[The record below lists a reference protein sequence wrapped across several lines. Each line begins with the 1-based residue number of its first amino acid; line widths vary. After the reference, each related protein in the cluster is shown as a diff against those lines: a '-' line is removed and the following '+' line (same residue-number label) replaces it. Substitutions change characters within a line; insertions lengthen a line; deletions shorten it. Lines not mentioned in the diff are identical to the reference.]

1 MPLAQSGLFE
11 EDVIEMITVGESAN
25 SLPTVLVS
33 LADTM
38 ERRVDRAFTALL
50 KLMEPALLLSLA
62 GLVFF
67 IFLALVLPMMQMS
80 SQL

>member
-1 MPLAQSGLFE
+1 
-11 EDVIEMITVGESAN
+11 
-25 SLPTVLVS
+25 
-33 LADTM
+33 M